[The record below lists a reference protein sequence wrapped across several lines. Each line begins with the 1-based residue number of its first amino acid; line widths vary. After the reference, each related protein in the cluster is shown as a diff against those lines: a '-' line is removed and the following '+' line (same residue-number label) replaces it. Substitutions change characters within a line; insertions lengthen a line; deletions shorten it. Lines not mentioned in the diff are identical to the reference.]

1 MNCDEIKIKMHDF
14 LDNLLTESEVSDFEA
29 SIVKCP
35 KEFNKFEK
43 LNKLTTK
50 VRTLPLSFEPDKKIL
65 ANITDKLMSVR
76 FEKNPIKQ
84 SKKADEKTDSKKE
97 KHKTDTDKIV
107 LERDLRRSAKIKNA
121 VISLVVLSIL
131 AICVYIVYNIIIM
144 EKRPCVIEV
153 NQGTYTVNLSK
164 PQINQI
170 VEGDLLKV
178 NANSNLR
185 LIIPAKGFFV
195 LNEITTLKLLNS
207 DNDNYKVEIQNPD
220 FRFVS
225 TSKETNVEINL
236 GEHKILTGNSGFII
250 KSISIDTLQL
260 DVFQGAVKI
269 FNENKK
275 IIVTKNYVSKL
286 IGGNIFIP
294 HHKKASEQIINL
306 ANTLSVSPN
315 DANSLFLL
323 LIQSEKK
330 DVFTLF
336 ELFLQASPPNREM
349 ILEKIQNYYR
359 IPIEI
364 SKTELLLHKSD
375 ALDKYWDFIF
385 NSYSIG
391 K

>member
-43 LNKLTTK
+43 FNKLTTK

>member
-1 MNCDEIKIKMHDF
+1 
-14 LDNLLTESEVSDFEA
+14 
-29 SIVKCP
+29 
-35 KEFNKFEK
+35 
-43 LNKLTTK
+43 
-50 VRTLPLSFEPDKKIL
+50 
-65 ANITDKLMSVR
+65 MSVR

>member
-84 SKKADEKTDSKKE
+84 SKKTDEKTDSKKE